1 MAVVLSFRL
10 CDFHSTGRYFVLIS
24 DQRRAHASGT
34 PSGNLYTILCPSL
47 ICLVGVRLFEFE

>member
-10 CDFHSTGRYFVLIS
+10 CSFHSTGRYLVLTS

-34 PSGNLYTILCPSL
+34 PSGNLYTTLCPSL
-47 ICLVGVRLFEFE
+47 ICLVGVRLLKFE